1 MRVRACAW
9 PRVYRVSCSC
19 GEATEERSVLERV
32 ATTLGRDGSDY
43 SASIFGNLLS
53 ATSVTIWT
61 DVDGVL
67 SADPRRVP
75 NSLVLPEVSFSEAME
90 LAYFGA
96 KVIHP
101 KTMQPALLATP
112 PVPIWIRNT
121 FNPNFRGT
129 RIYTTSTTHKQRDRC
144 VCGFASIDSI
154 AILNVEGSGMVGVK
168 GVALRLFGSLEENG
182 VSVILIAQAR

>member
-1 MRVRACAW
+1 MTGFVA
-9 PRVYRVSCSC
+9 SN
-19 GEATEERSVLERV
+19 TEGV

-43 SASIFGNLLS
+43 SASIFGKLLS
-53 ATSVTIWT
+53 ADAVTIWT

-75 NSLVLPEVSFSEAME
+75 SSLVLPEVSFSEAME

-101 KTMQPALLATP
+101 KTMQPAILSSP

-121 FNPNFRGT
+121 FNPAFRGS
-129 RIYTTSTTHKQRDRC
+129 RIYTSSMTHKQRDRC
-144 VCGFASIDSI
+144 VCGFASIDGV

-168 GVALRLFGSLEENG
+168 GVALRLFGALEENG
-182 VSVILIAQAR
+182 LSVILIA